1 VKTEDLFGQAKKAW
15 SPLVEVHSG
24 QVLYKGLHLSSFP
37 GTKMRGNTKSRCKG
51 GASMSHVHVSFSDD
65 LGGGTVEHH
74 GAAPP
79 FLPQSSSSLGDIYEV
94 AMSRYPASSRVQRC
108 SNPFET
114 DSYGVPVGTPA
125 QPDSLEYP
133 RASYEDHRGLPSGLP
148 PGGPPPGGPPPG
160 RPPPGAPPP
169 GAPPHSLTRYQSST
183 MQLVQRR
190 AYFCY
195 TAIFANFVAFGI
207 EMVANGG
214 KFQPFSCPAT
224 CPDGRPCFED
234 GSPCQANP
242 LLGPSVDTMDRLGAK
257 NDVRIFEYNEWWRIA
272 TCNWLHAGL
281 LHLAFNMLGVWRI
294 GVELEKTFGTV
305 RVALLYI
312 FAGLFGTVLSI
323 IFLPGLLSVG
333 ASACV
338 FGLVGA
344 CWADVIVN
352 FCARCTLRN
361 SGIACL
367 TVATLF
373 NVSIGF
379 TPWYPAVELE
389 TRPCPLPSH
398 PSH

>member
-1 VKTEDLFGQAKKAW
+1 
-15 SPLVEVHSG
+15 
-24 QVLYKGLHLSSFP
+24 
-37 GTKMRGNTKSRCKG
+37 
-51 GASMSHVHVSFSDD
+51 
-65 LGGGTVEHH
+65 
-74 GAAPP
+74 
-79 FLPQSSSSLGDIYEV
+79 
-94 AMSRYPASSRVQRC
+94 
-108 SNPFET
+108 
-114 DSYGVPVGTPA
+114 
-125 QPDSLEYP
+125 
-133 RASYEDHRGLPSGLP
+133 
-148 PGGPPPGGPPPG
+148 
-160 RPPPGAPPP
+160 
-169 GAPPHSLTRYQSST
+169 
-183 MQLVQRR
+183 
-190 AYFCY
+190 
-195 TAIFANFVAFGI
+195 
-207 EMVANGG
+207 MVANGG